1 MLSNSGLV
9 LATNNLTPQ
18 SLESMSRPMQRQA
31 IRQIERVVAQG
42 LATASH
48 EQVRA
53 LLAHTAMQNVGALT
67 ALEEHL
73 IKVAPLGAA
82 RYEAIADAY
91 ALGAAQV
98 IARW

>member
-1 MLSNSGLV
+1 MLSNNGLA

-31 IRQIERVVAQG
+31 IRQVERVVAQG
-42 LATASH
+42 LVANSR

-53 LLAHTAMQNVGALT
+53 LMTHTALQNVGALT

-73 IKVAPLGAA
+73 IKIAPLGAA
-82 RYEAIADAY
+82 RYEAITDAY
-91 ALGAAQV
+91 ALGAAQA

>member
-1 MLSNSGLV
+1 MFSDNGLA

-31 IRQIERVVAQG
+31 IRQVERVVTQG
-42 LATASH
+42 LATNAR

-53 LLAHTAMQNVGALT
+53 MMANTALQNVGALT

-82 RYEAIADAY
+82 RYETIVDAY
-91 ALGAAQV
+91 ALGAAQT